1 MPRPHPHSMHAR
13 SISCLNSGVFV
24 QNISQI
30 SNMHRWKSTRCQY
43 SLALLPS
50 FKWMFLTDA
59 VSQICI
65 FYFKKKD
72 FHTFSCKSTLS
83 KSPLSPAGARYTGDE
98 VRSTP
103 FVLAC
108 WDQRLWCRTHRR
120 CAAPAAGV
128 RSVLLVSNR
137 TREAIGSARHSRPR
151 PPSHIRNLSTQ
162 KETVGI
168 NPFDDVSEEWI
179 LVLFQQK
186 CMIFKCSQA
195 LWLLV
200 WQSSAALNT
209 LVYVWRA
216 TQQLISVSFTKLRV
230 TVATLYATVALVF
243 LNLMIKV
250 VNRMILL
257 LSLHKY
263 SIYLQKRE
271 KR

>member
-13 SISCLNSGVFV
+13 SISRLNSGVFA

-59 VSQICI
+59 VSKICI
-65 FYFKKKD
+65 FYLKKR
-72 FHTFSCKSTLS
+72 TFTPFPANLHFRNPP
-83 KSPLSPAGARYTGDE
+83 SPLQGPATRATRCDLHLLSSPVGINGCDVPR
-98 VRSTP
+98 R
-103 FVLAC
+103 
-108 WDQRLWCRTHRR
+108 RTHRR
-120 CAAPAAGV
+120 CAAPATGV

-137 TREAIGSARHSRPR
+137 TREAIGNARHSRPR

-195 LWLLV
+195 LRLLL

-216 TQQLISVSFTKLRV
+216 TQQLISVSFTKLQ
-230 TVATLYATVALVF
+230 
-243 LNLMIKV
+243 
-250 VNRMILL
+250 
-257 LSLHKY
+257 SC
-263 SIYLQKRE
+263 
-271 KR
+271 

>member
-13 SISCLNSGVFV
+13 SISCLNCGVFG

-65 FYFKKKD
+65 FYFLKR
-72 FHTFSCKSTLS
+72 TFTPFPASLHFQNPP
-83 KSPLSPAGARYTGDE
+83 SPLQGPATQATRCDLHLLSSPVGINGCDVPR
-98 VRSTP
+98 R
-103 FVLAC
+103 
-108 WDQRLWCRTHRR
+108 RTHRR

-137 TREAIGSARHSRPR
+137 TREAIGNARHSRPR

-168 NPFDDVSEEWI
+168 NPSDDVSEEWI
-179 LVLFQQK
+179 LVLLY
-186 CMIFKCSQA
+186 SQA

-209 LVYVWRA
+209 LAKYMFEGQRSS
-216 TQQLISVSFTKLRV
+216 LLMSVLQS
-230 TVATLYATVALVF
+230 YA
-243 LNLMIKV
+243 
-250 VNRMILL
+250 LL
-257 LSLHKY
+257 LLHY
-263 SIYLQKRE
+263 MWLSHWCSWM
-271 KR
+271 